1 MKDENTTFDNVS
13 KSNEDTLLNS
23 QEGAAKQNQVND
35 GSKPN
40 RAKWVKIAGGA
51 GTGLLLGSA
60 AMLLMGS
67 KPADGDIEPSDENTA
82 EQGEDANVVTDTI
95 GDGNIPLATIA
106 SDDMTFEEAFAV
118 ARQEHGPGATFV
130 WHGNVYS
137 TYLAEEWKELTT
149 QQQDD
154 YVGHATDTHSAQQTT
169 NNDTVEV
176 ISVDDSHVNEPTN
189 GGEDINNQNE
199 QGNGNETNNQV
210 QGLQPTL
217 NENMEVE
224 VLGVYHEE
232 DPNSELYGTALY
244 GASIDGHN
252 AVLVDVGDDNTIDGI
267 IVDLNDDGT
276 IIDNEVADISDQ
288 GLTIDQFTD
297 QTNAPQNFCIDDNSL
312 PDYSNDLN
320 NIDGNA

>member
-23 QEGAAKQNQVND
+23 QEGAEKQDKVND
-35 GSKPN
+35 GNKTN

-67 KPADGDIEPSDENTA
+67 KLADGEMEPSDDNTA
-82 EQGEDANVVTDTI
+82 EQEDASVGSNTI
-95 GDGNIPLATIA
+95 GDGNIPLATSA
-106 SDDMTFEEAFAV
+106 TADMTFEEAFDA

-137 TYLAEEWKELTT
+137 TYLAEEWKELTA

-154 YVGHATDTHSAQQTT
+154 YVGHATDTSSAQHAE

-176 ISVDDSHVNEPTN
+176 ISVDDSYVNKPTDDGENNN
-189 GGEDINNQNE
+189 GQNE
-199 QGNGNETNNQV
+199 QGSGNENNNNQ
-210 QGLQPTL
+210 QQHLQAAL

-224 VLGVYHEE
+224 VLGVIHDDESGV
-232 DPNSELYGTALY
+232 NVVNMTV
-244 GASIDGHN
+244 DGHD
-252 AVLVDVGDDNTIDGI
+252 AILVDVDNDNNIDGI
-267 IVDLNDDGT
+267 IVDMNDDGN
-276 IIDNEVADISDQ
+276 ISDNEIADISDQ

-312 PDYSNDLN
+312 PDYTNDLN

>member
-23 QEGAAKQNQVND
+23 QEGATKQNQVNEEN
-35 GSKPN
+35 KPN

-51 GTGLLLGSA
+51 GTALLLGSA
-60 AMLLMGS
+60 AMLLTS
-67 KPADGDIEPSDENTA
+67 LKPADGDIEPSDENTA

-176 ISVDDSHVNEPTN
+176 ISVDDSHVNKPTGDGENNN
-189 GGEDINNQNE
+189 GQNE
-199 QGNGNETNNQV
+199 QGSGNENNNNQ
-210 QGLQPTL
+210 QQHLQAAL

-224 VLGVYHEE
+224 VLGVIHDDESGV
-232 DPNSELYGTALY
+232 NVVNMTV
-244 GASIDGHN
+244 DGHD
-252 AVLVDVGDDNTIDGI
+252 AILVDVDNDNNIDGI
-267 IVDLNDDGT
+267 IVDLNDDGKIT
-276 IIDNEVADISDQ
+276 DNEIADISDQ